1 MKHIIDDADKNKYEA
16 YSKTEVLN
24 VIQEAIATGQ
34 LPEEL
39 NGLVITLK
47 NSIDNK
53 GYKIAFCTQAKYNEL
68 EQAGTLEHDCYY
80 FITDD
85 TTVEDIFDS
94 IGDVETDFNTFLN
107 NLANQL
113 NTKKININNN
123 DGLIYGDNE
132 GYLTIEGQNDIEFKY
147 DNDKSILLS
156 NIHKSIPVNVPIDS
170 SNIKCDIENYGL
182 GLYEVTVTKTES
194 TNQYYYT
201 GIISIIEEGVKSYV
215 CHLPCGT
222 SNQSIEWVS
231 VMGGIGTILGRDVH
245 EISILSGT
253 GYTIA
258 KCTRLIKY

>member
-85 TTVEDIFDS
+85 LI
-94 IGDVETDFNTFLN
+94 TFAA
-107 NLANQL
+107 NLGAS
-113 NTKKININNN
+113 
-123 DGLIYGDNE
+123 
-132 GYLTIEGQNDIEFKY
+132 FPAVAP
-147 DNDKSILLS
+147 S
-156 NIHKSIPVNVPIDS
+156 VA
-170 SNIKCDIENYGL
+170 
-182 GLYEVTVTKTES
+182 
-194 TNQYYYT
+194 
-201 GIISIIEEGVKSYV
+201 IIEPTETAADKTPFITFVQLSPV
-215 CHLPCGT
+215 
-222 SNQSIEWVS
+222 I
-231 VMGGIGTILGRDVH
+231 GILEAH
-245 EISILSGT
+245 
-253 GYTIA
+253 
-258 KCTRLIKY
+258 